1 MWDRREAVRTSLAE
15 LDVRKPSPSL
25 NSATCISDLLFNY
38 KIKLESHDPCGF
50 FENASSTQTKIP

>member
-1 MWDRREAVRTSLAE
+1 MRTSLAE